1 MKEESVAVYLASG
14 GPFSSDIQSACIRCP
29 LKMMVGFH
37 VVPSALIVV
46 TTVTFS
52 RELERIEPTTFCPAS
67 ANAFSVF
74 VPCGVKPRTN
84 LRSGKSAHPGS
95 GRHSCFLGAVYF
107 SYLETTAV
115 YYSNLYSSL

>member
-14 GPFSSDIQSACIRCP
+14 GPFSSDIQSACTRCP
-29 LKMMVGFH
+29 LKRMIGFH
-37 VVPSALIVV
+37 MVPSALIVV

-74 VPCGVKPRTN
+74 IPCRVVPRTN
-84 LRSGKSAHPGS
+84 LRGGKSTHPGS
-95 GRHSCFLGAVYF
+95 GRHSCFLGAVYC
-107 SYLETTAV
+107 SCLKTTAV
-115 YYSNLYSSL
+115 CYSSLYSSL